1 MFVFLH
7 AFFVQFHML
16 ISLEIPICRP
26 FNLSN
31 KGQIVCLT
39 NKLVTISCTKL
50 CCKYIK
56 LTYEIMSPKFQRT
69 AITFTK
75 ASNLLAERYFCIYC
89 I

>member
-1 MFVFLH
+1 MFVFLC

-50 CCKYIK
+50 YCKYFK
-56 LTYEIMSPKFQRT
+56 LNSEIMSPKFQGT
-69 AITFTK
+69 TITCAK
-75 ASNLLAERYFCIYC
+75 ISN
-89 I
+89 